1 MERDPMEN
9 VVMVSIKKNMKNYI
23 TTLQNVPKGKID
35 SILKGCK
42 KCFGCG
48 GSTGGEGSKDS
59 IILQGDQTDNLKKH
73 KEALLDGLEI
83 RFADK

>member
-1 MERDPMEN
+1 M
-9 VVMVSIKKNMKNYI
+9 S
-23 TTLQNVPKGKID
+23 QKGKIV
-35 SILKGCK
+35 SVLKGCK

-59 IILQGDQTDNLKKH
+59 IILQGDQTDNLKKP

-83 RFADK
+83 RFADKQFIFILLGFNKLLK